1 MGANNAIRV
10 QYEEIREVDN
20 GDIAGGYSAFG
31 TPFAHAIRT
40 VRIVNTTNADVFIS
54 YDGSTDHDIV
64 PQGGF
69 VLYDYG
75 SNRAENAGILE
86 QAKGTQ
92 AWVRLVSGD
101 ASSGSLFMVTIY
113 AAGTPD

>member
-1 MGANNAIRV
+1 MGMTNAIRV
-10 QYEEIREVDN
+10 QYEPIREVDN
-20 GDIAGGYSAFG
+20 GDIAGIYTAIG
-31 TPFAHAIRT
+31 TPFLHAIRM

-75 SNRAENAGILE
+75 TNKAENAGILE

-92 AWVRLVSGD
+92 PWVRLVSGA
-101 ASSGSLFMVTIY
+101 ASSGSLFLIAIY
-113 AAGTPD
+113 AAGAPD